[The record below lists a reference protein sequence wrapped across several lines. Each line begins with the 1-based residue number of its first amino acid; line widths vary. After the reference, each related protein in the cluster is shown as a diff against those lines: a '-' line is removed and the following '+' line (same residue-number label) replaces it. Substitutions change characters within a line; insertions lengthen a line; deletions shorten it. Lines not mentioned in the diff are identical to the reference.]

1 MRYRA
6 SITAAVIFGG
16 LAIAVGSATAQ
27 KRYDPGASE
36 GNITVG
42 LQFWPP
48 GDRLLANR
56 ASLPAFPGRVD
67 LSLMRVLPVPVF
79 STWARARCLRR
90 TS

>member
-48 GDRLLANR
+48 GDRLLAK
-56 ASLPAFPGRVD
+56 
-67 LSLMRVLPVPVF
+67 
-79 STWARARCLRR
+79 
-90 TS
+90 

>member
-36 GNITVG
+36 GNVTVG
-42 LQFWPP
+42 LAAW
-48 GDRLLANR
+48 R
-56 ASLPAFPGRVD
+56 SVI
-67 LSLMRVLPVPVF
+67 SK
-79 STWARARCLRR
+79 
-90 TS
+90 